1 MAAGIPPAKQARR
14 YIWWGLSAI
23 AITVLLAGAWV
34 GTRGLMAKS
43 ELESLAD
50 LSSDLRSTLTA
61 QDRSAALP
69 LVDQIGAHAARASA
83 LTSDPVW
90 ALAEYIPW
98 VGPNLRVARVTAMQL
113 DAVMRESAPPVL
125 AALETLEAGVG
136 DDGRL
141 EVAGVPA
148 LAPELH
154 RAAAALDRASA
165 ALDALDEN
173 AVLPQLAS
181 GMLELRA
188 ALDMAHPAVDALARA
203 SVLLPTLLGS
213 DEPTSILV
221 LAQNNAELRTGGGIT
236 GTFIEM
242 QVHDGEISMIAQSD
256 SSNFDVKSTPITPIP
271 DSTTALYGDSVGR
284 WVQNASMTPDFE
296 LTAAIA
302 LARWNEYTGRSPEV
316 VVSVDPQ
323 VLGAVL
329 RAVGPVTLDG
339 GELNADNLVQRLLV
353 DPYVQLDS
361 EQQAVL
367 FQQAVAAVF
376 ERVSSGGFDPLAL
389 AEALATPVEEGRIS
403 VWSSNEA
410 VRAAVAGTALA
421 GPAARQQNA
430 GDSAFAV
437 YFNDATGGKMDVYLG
452 VAITAGIESCRPDG
466 LAEVVVDVELTSN
479 APADAEFTLPRS
491 VTGGGMWGTGIGDI
505 GTLITVSAPEGYF
518 FGGVINEGKAVRP
531 GDVIESG
538 FPSSVTRINLS
549 PGQTESAQFRFIAP
563 KPGVADPVILHT
575 PLLTQP
581 DVTILPSGC
590 R

>member
-1 MAAGIPPAKQARR
+1 MAAGTLPAKRTRR
-14 YIWWGLSAI
+14 YIWWGVSAI
-23 AITVLLAGAWV
+23 AITVVLAGAWV
-34 GTRGLMAKS
+34 GIRGLMAKS
-43 ELESLAD
+43 ELESLAG
-50 LSSDLRSTLTA
+50 LSDDLRSTLVA
-61 QDRSAALP
+61 QDRSAVLP
-69 LVDQIGAHAARASA
+69 LVDQIGEHAARASG
-83 LTSDPVW
+83 LTGDPVW

-98 VGPNLRVARVTAMQL
+98 MGPNLRMARVTATQL
-113 DAVMRESAPPVL
+113 DTVMRESAPPVL
-125 AALETLEAGVG
+125 AALETLESGVG

-141 EVAGVPA
+141 DVSGVPA

-154 RAAAALDRASA
+154 RASA
-165 ALDALDEN
+165 ALEQASTALEELDTK

-188 ALDMAHPAVDALARA
+188 ALELAHPAVDALARA

-221 LAQNNAELRTGGGIT
+221 VAQNNAELRTGGGIT

-242 QVHDGEISMIAQSD
+242 QVHDGRITMVAQSD
-256 SSNFDVKSTPITPIP
+256 SSNFDVKSTPIAPIP
-271 DSTTALYGDSVGR
+271 ESTTTLYGDSVGR

-296 LTAAIA
+296 LTATLA
-302 LARWNEYTGRSPEV
+302 LARWHEFTGRTPEV
-316 VVSVDPQ
+316 VVSVDPL

-339 GELNADNLVQRLLV
+339 AELGADNLVQRLLV

-361 EQQAVL
+361 EQQGAL

-376 ERVSSGGFDPLAL
+376 DRVSAGGFDPLAL
-389 AEALATPVEEGRIS
+389 AEALAVPVEEGRIS
-403 VWSSNEA
+403 IWSSNQD
-410 VRAAVAGTALA
+410 VQAAIAGTALA
-421 GPAARQQNA
+421 GPAERQQNA

-466 LAEVVVDVELTSN
+466 LAEVVVDVQLTSN

-538 FPSSVTRINLS
+538 FPSSATRINLS

-563 KPGVADPVILHT
+563 KPGVDDPVIVHT
-575 PLLTQP
+575 PLLTRP
-581 DVTILPSGC
+581 EVTILPSGC